1 MGNLVGRTSIGRSA
15 TYSLNLDAVDVH
27 TTNICGQNNIT
38 ISSYRSDVC
47 YFICR
52 SSIKRTRNRSNVCCI
67 QTTSNVSFTSTATNS
82 YFLTSLQTWN
92 SQYNSVSIQFQTR
105 ISIVQTHL
113 SLSFIFCCRSTSS
126 KLQALSISQF

>member
-1 MGNLVGRTSIGRSA
+1 MGNLVGRTRSIGRSS

-27 TTNICGQNNIT
+27 TSNICGQNNIT

-67 QTTSNVSFTSTATNS
+67 QTTSNVSFTSTAANC

-92 SQYNSVSIQFQTR
+92 NQRNSISVQFQARRT
-105 ISIVQTHL
+105 IVQTHL
-113 SLSFIFCCRSTSS
+113 SLSFFFCCRSTSS
-126 KLQALSISQF
+126 KLQTFSIS